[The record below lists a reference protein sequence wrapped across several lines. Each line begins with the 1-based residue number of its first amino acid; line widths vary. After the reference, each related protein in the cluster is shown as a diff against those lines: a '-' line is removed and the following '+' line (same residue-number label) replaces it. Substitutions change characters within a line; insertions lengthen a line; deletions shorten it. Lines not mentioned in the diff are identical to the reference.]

1 MTYIDW
7 ILVVLLGAFAFSGF
21 WGGFI
26 YSFGSFLGVL
36 IGAFIAGTFYEP
48 LAQAIGD
55 GANWANVIAFFGI
68 FFVTSQLIGIIAY
81 IINKALKLLM
91 IIPFLKI
98 INKLGGLIFG
108 FIEGVLFLGIGV
120 FFILRFEMADTIIK
134 TLGDSILIPI
144 FESIGN
150 LTSFLLPTVIRELN
164 TIL

>member
-1 MTYIDW
+1 
-7 ILVVLLGAFAFSGF
+7 
-21 WGGFI
+21 
-26 YSFGSFLGVL
+26 
-36 IGAFIAGTFYEP
+36 
-48 LAQAIGD
+48 
-55 GANWANVIAFFGI
+55 
-68 FFVTSQLIGIIAY
+68 
-81 IINKALKLLM
+81 M